1 MTIDKSFQSLYNKT
15 TLSQLHP
22 ETTYEIMSYLL
33 IKGKT
38 IKVIK
43 SKELEIRTLAKGYT
57 PGGIATAVASPVRLN
72 KHKLLNVD
80 IIWSPVKGKYANIIS
95 YEYYACCILGFRT

>member
-1 MTIDKSFQSLYNKT
+1 MTIDEPFQSLSNKT

-22 ETTYEIMSYLL
+22 ETAYGVMSHLL
-33 IKGKT
+33 IKGKPM
-38 IKVIK
+38 KVIK

-80 IIWSPVKGKYANIIS
+80 IIWSPVKGKYTKTIS
-95 YEYYACCILGFRT
+95 YYVC